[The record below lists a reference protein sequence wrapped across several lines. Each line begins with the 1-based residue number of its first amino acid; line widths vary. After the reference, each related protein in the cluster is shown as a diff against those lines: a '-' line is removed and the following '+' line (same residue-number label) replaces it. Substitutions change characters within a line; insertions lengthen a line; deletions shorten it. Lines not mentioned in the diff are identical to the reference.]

1 MIGLAKGVIL
11 HPADMP
17 RISRQGGASTIQMV
31 TPRIGASAFLNG
43 FTDIPPSAAIPLHFH
58 NCEES
63 VLIVAGNAK
72 VEIDGEFYE
81 AATGD
86 VTWLPAGIPHRFINQ
101 SDTHL
106 LRIFW
111 TYSSIQATR
120 THVATGIEVPIMSEN
135 S

>member
-1 MIGLAKGVIL
+1 MNGLAKGAIV
-11 HPADMP
+11 HPADRP

-31 TPRIGASAFLNG
+31 TPQIGATAFLNG

-63 VLIVAGNAK
+63 VLIVAGNAT
-72 VEIDGEFYE
+72 VEIDGVGHQASE
-81 AATGD
+81 GD
-86 VTWLPAGIPHRFINQ
+86 VTWLPAGVSHRFINP

-120 THVATGIEVPIMSEN
+120 THIATGVEVPIMSE
-135 S
+135 SD